1 VLNLQF
7 DPAAAGSAT
16 GQLAI
21 ASNSSTGGT
30 VVVNLTGTGTA
41 SAYAVDLTWNA
52 PTGSTDPVA
61 GYNVYRAPG
70 GTTTYQLIN
79 SSEVTQTTYVDS
91 TVQSGQ
97 EYNYMVE
104 SVDPS
109 GMESQPSNPTLVT
122 VP

>member
-1 VLNLQF
+1 MQF

-61 GYNVYRAPG
+61 GYNVYRAPSN
-70 GTTTYQLIN
+70 TTTYALLN
-79 SSEVTQTTYVDS
+79 SSPETETAYVDS
-91 TVQSGQ
+91 TVVSGQ
-97 EYNYMVE
+97 IYDYIAE
-104 SVDPS
+104 SVDAS
-109 GMESQPSNPTLVT
+109 GVESSPSNIFSVAIP
-122 VP
+122 